1 MLAQELAPLVAERP
15 IVVGLPRGGVPV
27 AFEVARALDLPL
39 DVIVVRKVGVPFQPE
54 VGVGAV
60 GEDGVRILDTDMIR
74 RLGIAPNEL
83 AAVEERERAE
93 VVRRATRLRTGLP
106 PVPLEGR
113 VVIIVDDGIATGGT
127 ARTAVAVARAHGA
140 ARVIVAAPVASR
152 EAVALLAKEADAVIC
167 PEQPELFGAVG
178 AYYSDFSAVSEDQV
192 VALLAASRVLDGGV
206 RVPLDGVS
214 LDGDLS
220 VPPAARGLIVF
231 AHGSGSSRHSPR
243 NRFVAQVLNEG
254 GLATLLLDLLTTDEA
269 LDRSNVFDIDM
280 LTQRLIAA
288 VDWASDAPRTAAL
301 PVGLFGASTGAAG
314 ALRAAAL
321 MPDRV
326 DAVVSRGGRP
336 DLAGSALAAVR
347 APALLI
353 VGGRDDVVLGLNEDA
368 AEQLTCEHQLVVV
381 PGATH
386 LFEEPGTLETAAG
399 LARAWFLRHLG
410 SVGEAPATTSGGHR
424 VT

>member
-314 ALRAAAL
+314 ALRAAAF
-321 MPDRV
+321 MSDRV

>member
-1 MLAQELAPLVAERP
+1 
-15 IVVGLPRGGVPV
+15 
-27 AFEVARALDLPL
+27 
-39 DVIVVRKVGVPFQPE
+39 VVRKVGVPFQPE

>member
-1 MLAQELAPLVAERP
+1 VLAQELAPLVAERP